1 MHKKIVFILLS
12 SIVTMACAFAEPD
25 SELQPAQTVQS
36 PVALETKL
44 SVINNLEP
52 IKGSDRIL
60 IVAPHPD
67 DEAVGCAGII
77 QEAVA
82 AGADTHVL
90 CLTNG
95 DNNEFAFIV
104 YEKRIPFLPGSFVRL
119 GEVRRN
125 ESVKAMK
132 MFGLDEYNLTYLG
145 YPDFGTFQIFKDF
158 WKSDK
163 PYRSLL
169 TRATSVPYKQ
179 DPSFASPYTGESILS
194 DLKNTLLRYRP
205 NKIFVSHPLDLN
217 HDHEAAYLF
226 LQVALADVADEL
238 PQPKVYSYLVHWRA
252 WPLPRHYHPD
262 LPLLPPQEFQ
272 SIRSEIY
279 WLKYKLPAK
288 YLENKHKA
296 ILAYKSETES
306 SAFYLL
312 SFCRKNELFSF
323 YPDIVLE
330 VLPKPVPEKPV
341 SLKNRIAAF
350 FGLSGNLP
358 ETVFEAPAETPTMT
372 HPVIYATEDNSLLI
386 RVYKRK
392 DAGRML
398 KTAIYL
404 FGYSH
409 KTPFALMPKIFM
421 ITKHT
426 RFKMLDGDRRMSG
439 QGVTLEMKPAE
450 LVIKIPFT
458 LLGNPDF
465 ILASVRGNAGISFV
479 DTLSFRKINV
489 RRK

>member
-1 MHKKIVFILLS
+1 ML
-12 SIVTMACAFAEPD
+12 TMAPAFAQPD
-25 SELQPAQTVQS
+25 PELQPAQTIQS

-44 SVINNLEP
+44 SLINNLEP
-52 IKGSDRIL
+52 IKSSDRIL
-60 IVAPHPD
+60 IIAPHPD
-67 DEAVGCAGII
+67 DEAINCAGII

-104 YEKRIPFLPGSFVRL
+104 YEKRIPFLPGSLVHL
-119 GEVRRN
+119 GEVRRS

-132 MFGLDEYNLTYLG
+132 MLGLEEYNLIYLG

-169 TRATSVPYKQ
+169 TRVTKVPYKQ
-179 DPSFASPYTGESILS
+179 DPSFGSPYTGESILR

-205 NKIFVSHPLDLN
+205 NKVFVSHPLDLN
-217 HDHEAAYLF
+217 HDHKAAYLF
-226 LQVALADVADEL
+226 LQIALVDTAGEI
-238 PQPKVYSYLVHWRA
+238 PQPKVYCYLTHWKA
-252 WPLPRHYHPD
+252 WPLPRRYHPD
-262 LPLLPPQEFQ
+262 LPLLPPQEFR
-272 SIRSEIY
+272 SVRSEIH
-279 WLKYKLPAK
+279 WLKYKLPAR

-296 ILAYKSETES
+296 VLAYKSQTES

-323 YPDIVLE
+323 YPDIVLD
-330 VLPKPVPEKPV
+330 VLPKSALEKPV
-341 SLKNRIAAF
+341 SWKDRIAAF
-350 FGLSGNLP
+350 FGLTGNLP
-358 ETVFEAPAETPTMT
+358 EAVFENPAEAPTMAR
-372 HPVIYATEDNSLLI
+372 PVIYASEDNSLSVRI
-386 RVYKRK
+386 YKRK
-392 DAGRML
+392 DVGRTL
-398 KTAIYL
+398 KTALYL

-421 ITKHT
+421 ITKYT
-426 RFKMLDGDRRMSG
+426 RFKVLDGAREIAGR
-439 QGVTLEMKPAE
+439 GVTLEMKPEE

-465 ILASVRGNAGISFV
+465 ILASVRGNSGISYV
-479 DTLSFRKINV
+479 DTLSFRKINI